1 MEDTH
6 GFLSLTSDIAIDV
19 RDLTTMARRALE
31 SSEPD
36 ARLAAAIVSCDDVLV
51 DWSED
56 WVVVERERFRQ
67 LRLHTLERLCGELAL
82 QGDFGRAIE
91 LGLRAVSTEPLRES
105 AQRQLIRVYL
115 AEGNDVDALRQFHA
129 HRGLDQCRLG
139 SEPSDEMVAFQRGLI
154 TRREA

>member
-1 MEDTH
+1 
-6 GFLSLTSDIAIDV
+6 
-19 RDLTTMARRALE
+19 MARRALE

-36 ARLAAAIVSCDDVLV
+36 ARLAAAIVSCDDVLL

-67 LRLHTLERLCGELAL
+67 LRPHTLERLCGELAL

-129 HRGLDQCRLG
+129 YEALISDELGL
-139 SEPSDEMVAFQRGLI
+139 EPSDEMVALVRGLI
-154 TRREA
+154 TRRET